1 MRGRPLL
8 SRLAG
13 GGRRFLVLA
22 LLFLLVL
29 AVPGFVVISPLFLTL
44 LNDQNADWSRLS
56 DIGQTYGAASAV
68 LAVFAL
74 MGVTASLI
82 LQARETKA
90 GREQTLRALHTD
102 LMRMAMDD
110 PIYRACWGT
119 FFTSENPDE
128 QRAHMYVNM
137 IVNHWLMMW
146 ELRAITEAHLR
157 AISVVVLGGP
167 VGWRFWTDARE
178 RRLLSASTR
187 RERRFNRI
195 LDEVYRTVPS
205 PPLDS
210 PPPSPARSLPKLPLK
225 LPLPKLRAPLVT
237 RRTARLSTRRTER
250 GLLVLALLVAVASAI
265 RGLRGGGHRDRET
278 PS

>member
-1 MRGRPLL
+1 MRGGPLFN
-8 SRLAG
+8 RLAG
-13 GGRRFLVLA
+13 GGRRFLLVA

-29 AVPGFVVISPLFLTL
+29 AVPGFVVISPFFLTL
-44 LNDQNADWSRLS
+44 LNDQGADWSRLS

-82 LQARETKA
+82 LQAREAKA

-110 PIYRACWGT
+110 PLYRACWGT
-119 FFTSENPDE
+119 FFTSQDADE

-157 AISVVVLGGP
+157 SVAAVVLAGP
-167 VGWRFWTDARE
+167 MGWRFWTDARR
-178 RRLLSASTR
+178 RRLVSAGTR

-195 LDEVYRTVPS
+195 LDEVYRTVPAPAARRPE
-205 PPLDS
+205 PPRR
-210 PPPSPARSLPKLPLK
+210 PSRFPRLPRRHPDARAV
-225 LPLPKLRAPLVT
+225 RG
-237 RRTARLSTRRTER
+237 
-250 GLLVLALLVAVASAI
+250 GLLFLALLAAVASAV
-265 RGLRGGGHRDRET
+265 RRLRAPRARPDDV
-278 PS
+278 